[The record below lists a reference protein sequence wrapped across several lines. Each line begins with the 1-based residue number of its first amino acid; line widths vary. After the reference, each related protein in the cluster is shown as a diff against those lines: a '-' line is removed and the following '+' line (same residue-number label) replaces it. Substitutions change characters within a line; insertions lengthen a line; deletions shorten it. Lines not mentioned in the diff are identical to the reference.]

1 MCHSKINNNVEVC
14 HVVSICILK
23 QMCVFNLFVRNKA
36 IIKISF
42 HCIIFLFKLPVVSAF
57 LKNFFKILGTKEI

>member
-1 MCHSKINNNVEVC
+1 MCHSKINNNVEMC

-42 HCIIFLFKLPVVSAF
+42 HCIITFLFKLPVVSAF
-57 LKNFFKILGTKEI
+57 

>member
-1 MCHSKINNNVEVC
+1 MCHSKINNNVEMC

-42 HCIIFLFKLPVVSAF
+42 HCIITFLSYLWFLLFKKTS
-57 LKNFFKILGTKEI
+57 LKY